1 MQSTTI
7 KMDPNGAGMSGIFTF
22 QYLPREQL
30 ISLLQK
36 LQAENMHLRSQ
47 LTDCQERNRIL
58 QHTLPSMLQEFL
70 TQTPKTS
77 NENLGWGR
85 MRSPQLITGTIN
97 DVRHVSNHTEAGRH
111 NEKEKSDFPLFK
123 VQGTQTSEVYVKSP
137 VQETITSDQTT
148 SSYPTS
154 MLTVQEQQPQRQ
166 QQQQQ
171 QQPQQNNYHVNEIPF
186 TPVVNGTS
194 MSKKAAVNN
203 SPPVGNMVPSPVT
216 SMNGVDS
223 GEDVNECS
231 YSRTRLDPM
240 RIDLNCPSFRRIEAM
255 ILSDPRVVQSR
266 DWTAYTQANEW
277 TRATCSLMSALFT
290 SDEMAQCTVLG
301 RGIKEPRQRL
311 PVDKALYIVAVI
323 SKRFDVSPT
332 RVRARMAQKCK
343 DERRKHRT
351 NSMKYI
357 LSTQ

>member
-1 MQSTTI
+1 
-7 KMDPNGAGMSGIFTF
+7 MSIYIFSRDDTSF
-22 QYLPREQL
+22 TETN
-30 ISLLQK
+30 S
-36 LQAENMHLRSQ
+36 HLS
-47 LTDCQERNRIL
+47 
-58 QHTLPSMLQEFL
+58 HF
-70 TQTPKTS
+70 
-77 NENLGWGR
+77 
-85 MRSPQLITGTIN
+85 LITT
-97 DVRHVSNHTEAGRH
+97 A
-111 NEKEKSDFPLFK
+111 
-123 VQGTQTSEVYVKSP
+123 
-137 VQETITSDQTT
+137 VQETTTSNQTT

-154 MLTVQEQQPQRQ
+154 TLTVQQQQPQR

-194 MSKKAAVNN
+194 VSKKAAVSY
-203 SPPVGNMVPSPVT
+203 SPSVGNMVPSPVT

-231 YSRTRLDPM
+231 HIRTRLDPM

-311 PVDKALYIVAVI
+311 PVDKALYIVGKI
-323 SKRFDVSPT
+323 SYTHFLL
-332 RVRARMAQKCK
+332 Q
-343 DERRKHRT
+343 
-351 NSMKYI
+351 
-357 LSTQ
+357 L